1 MPGTEAFEKR
11 VGDAAPDEVT
21 IIPETKTET
30 EDLATPQNAAVPKT
44 VVDETADAP
53 GSKTDGFNEDAHKAD
68 AAPDF
73 VRKPDGTGE
82 VNTMPASLETKGE
95 ATGTAAKSS

>member
-1 MPGTEAFEKR
+1 MPGTEAYEKR

-21 IIPETKTET
+21 IVPETKTAT
-30 EDLATPQNAAVPKT
+30 EDLATPEHPPIPKT
-44 VVDETADAP
+44 VMDETTDVP
-53 GSKTDGFNEDAHKAD
+53 NSRTDGFHEDLHKAD
-68 AAPDF
+68 ATPDL

-95 ATGTAAKSS
+95 TTGTAAKSS

>member
-1 MPGTEAFEKR
+1 MPGTEAYEKR

-21 IIPETKTET
+21 IVPETKVET
-30 EDLATPQNAAVPKT
+30 EDLATPEHALVPKT
-44 VVDETADAP
+44 VVDETTDAP
-53 GSKTDGFNEDAHKAD
+53 SAKTDAFHEDLHKAD
-68 AAPDF
+68 ATPDL

>member
-11 VGDAAPDEVT
+11 VVDAAPDEVT
-21 IIPETKTET
+21 IVPETKTET
-30 EDLATPQNAAVPKT
+30 EDLATPEHSAVPKT
-44 VVDETADAP
+44 VVDETADSP
-53 GSKTDGFNEDAHKAD
+53 GSKTDGFNEDARRAD

-82 VNTMPASLETKGE
+82 VNTLPASLETKGE